1 MVEEFYGKISRS
13 GSNLSDSLEDKLT
26 GDFFGTLR
34 YMDFCDGLQPV
45 LCGALRKSEKQ
56 QAESKAAIQ
65 LIENVNCTNIKD
77 EEHIKFWPKHDLG
90 ELDVLLEF
98 DNCYIGIEV
107 KFQSGLS
114 SDDQLIREA
123 NILCDLPKDKK
134 KILLFIAKHESCISV
149 YRKYKKDISKQGV
162 HFVFASWEDILQSM
176 KDILNG
182 GKGSKYTFGQ
192 KLMICDLVRLL
203 TRKDFDTFLS
213 MTNGISDRPDQPI
226 EKKGYFMLDDKNHK
240 DDTMNYKNAAF
251 VVFMTYKNVGKLREA
266 IKSESENEDCEYTF
280 IKNQNKNKE
289 KGYEYPA
296 AGMVND
302 FWWLFSKEANS
313 GSGGTSLYAINI
325 FLTDTNED
333 APSEPIF
340 RVLRYISPNAI
351 SKKLTGKKLVD
362 AFDENAD
369 AERNTRDIV
378 VDEIPMTLH
387 QRDINDSEK
396 HAGLRGCYYVDLPL
410 MSISEDDIVH
420 IFHIFDELSKQSDI
434 AYSQQAT
441 NEE

>member
-34 YMDFCDGLQPV
+34 YMDFCDGLQPI

-65 LIENVNCTNIKD
+65 LIGNANCTNIKD

-107 KFQSGLS
+107 KFKSGLS

-134 KILLFIAKHESCISV
+134 KILLFVAKHESCISV

-176 KDILNG
+176 KDILHG
-182 GKGSKYTFGQ
+182 GKGSNYTFGQ
-192 KLMICDLVRLL
+192 KLMIRDLVRLL
-203 TRKDFDTFLS
+203 TRKDFETFLS
-213 MTNGISDRPDQPI
+213 MTNGISDRPDQSI
-226 EKKGYFMLDDKNHK
+226 EKKGYFMVDNNK
-240 DDTMNYKNAAF
+240 DYATNYKNAAF
-251 VVFMTYKNVGKLREA
+251 VVFMTYKNVDKLLKD

-280 IKNQNKNKE
+280 INRPKDTDN
-289 KGYEYPA
+289 GI
-296 AGMVND
+296 VVD
-302 FWWLFSKEANS
+302 IWLTFSKEANI
-313 GSGGTSLYAINI
+313 GSGDTSLYAVNI
-325 FLTDTNED
+325 FLTNPNEAHPAD
-333 APSEPIF
+333 PIF
-340 RVLRYISPNAI
+340 RVLRYISPIAI
-351 SKKLTGKKLVD
+351 SKKLTAKKLAE
-362 AFDENAD
+362 AFDDTAN
-369 AERNTRDIV
+369 AERDTCDIV
-378 VDEIPMTLH
+378 VDGMTMTLH
-387 QRDINDSEK
+387 QRDINNSEK
-396 HAGLRGCYYVDLPL
+396 HAGLRGCYYVDSPL
-410 MSISEDDIVH
+410 MSISKDDIKRV
-420 IFHIFDELSKQSDI
+420 FHIFDELSKQSDI

>member
-34 YMDFCDGLQPV
+34 YMDFCDGLQPI

-56 QAESKAAIQ
+56 QAESQAAIQ
-65 LIENVNCTNIKD
+65 LIGNVNCTNISD
-77 EEHIKFWPKHDLG
+77 EEHIKFWPKHDRG

-182 GKGSKYTFGQ
+182 GKGSNYTFGQ
-192 KLMICDLVRLL
+192 KLMISDLIRLL

-226 EKKGYFMLDDKNHK
+226 EKKGYFMVDNNK
-240 DDTMNYKNAAF
+240 DYATNYKNAAF
-251 VVFMTYKNVGKLREA
+251 VVFMTYKNVDKLLKD
-266 IKSESENEDCEYTF
+266 IKSESKNEDCEYTF
-280 IKNQNKNKE
+280 INRPEDTDN
-289 KGYEYPA
+289 GI
-296 AGMVND
+296 VVD
-302 FWWLFSKEANS
+302 IWLTFSKEANI
-313 GSGGTSLYAINI
+313 GSGDTSLYAVNI
-325 FLTDTNED
+325 FLTNPNEEHPAD
-333 APSEPIF
+333 PIF
-340 RVLRYISPNAI
+340 RVLRYISPIAI
-351 SKKLTGKKLVD
+351 SKKLTAKNLAK
-362 AFDENAD
+362 AFDDTANT
-369 AERNTRDIV
+369 ERDTCDIV
-378 VDEIPMTLH
+378 VDEITMTLH
-387 QRDINDSEK
+387 QRDINNSKK
-396 HAGLRGCYYVDLPL
+396 HAGLQGCYYVDLPL
-410 MSISEDDIVH
+410 MSISQDDIKRV
-420 IFHIFDELSKQSDI
+420 FHIFDELSKQSDI

>member
-13 GSNLSDSLEDKLT
+13 GSNLSDSSEDKLT
-26 GDFFGTLR
+26 GDLFGTLR
-34 YMDFCDGLQPV
+34 YMDFCDGLQPI

-192 KLMICDLVRLL
+192 KLMISDLVRLL

-213 MTNGISDRPDQPI
+213 MTNGISDKLGQLI
-226 EKKGYFMLDDKNHK
+226 EKEGYFMLNHK
-240 DDTMNYKNAAF
+240 DYATNYKNAAF
-251 VVFMTYKNVGKLREA
+251 VVFMTYKNVDKLLKD
-266 IKSESENEDCEYTF
+266 IKSESENEDCEYTS
-280 IKNQNKNKE
+280 INRPEDMDN
-289 KGYEYPA
+289 GI
-296 AGMVND
+296 VVD
-302 FWWLFSKEANS
+302 IWLTFSKEANT
-313 GSGGTSLYAINI
+313 GSGDTSLYAVNI
-325 FLTDTNED
+325 FLTNPNEEHPAD
-333 APSEPIF
+333 PIF
-340 RVLRYISPNAI
+340 RVLRYVSPITI
-351 SKKLTGKKLVD
+351 SKKLPAKELAK
-362 AFDENAD
+362 AFDDKAN
-369 AERNTRDIV
+369 AERDTCDIV
-378 VDEIPMTLH
+378 VDEITMTLH
-387 QRDINDSEK
+387 QRDINNSKK

-410 MSISEDDIVH
+410 MSISNDDIKRV
-420 IFHIFDELSKQSDI
+420 FHIFDELSKQSDI

>member
-26 GDFFGTLR
+26 GDFFGTFR
-34 YMDFCDGLQPV
+34 YMDFCDGLQPI

-56 QAESKAAIQ
+56 QEESQAAIQ
-65 LIENVNCTNIKD
+65 LIENVNCTNIRD

-98 DNCYIGIEV
+98 DNCCIGIEV
-107 KFQSGLS
+107 KFKSGLS

-123 NILCDLPKDKK
+123 EILCDLAKDKE
-134 KILLFIAKHESCISV
+134 KILLFIAGNESCVSV
-149 YRKYKKDISKQGV
+149 YRAYKDVIRKQGV
-162 HFVFASWEDILQSM
+162 CFVFASWEDILQSM
-176 KDILNG
+176 KDLLNG
-182 GKGSKYTFGQ
+182 GNGSKYTSGQ
-192 KLMICDLVRLL
+192 KLMISDLVKLL
-203 TRKDFDTFLS
+203 TRKEFDTFLS

-226 EKKGYFMLDDKNHK
+226 EKKGYFMVDNNK
-240 DDTMNYKNAAF
+240 DYTTNYKNAAF
-251 VVFMTYKNVGKLREA
+251 VVFMTYKNVQKLREA

-280 IKNQNKNKE
+280 IKNQNKNKK

-296 AGMVND
+296 AGIVND
-302 FWWLFSKEANS
+302 VWWLFSKEANS
-313 GSGGTSLYAINI
+313 GSGDTSLYAINI
-325 FLTDTNED
+325 ILTNTNED

-351 SKKLTGKKLVD
+351 SKKLTGKKLAE

-369 AERNTRDIV
+369 AERNARDIV
-378 VDEIPMTLH
+378 VDEIAMTLH
-387 QRDINDSEK
+387 QRDINNPKDY
-396 HAGLRGCYYVDLPL
+396 AGLQRCYYVDLPL
-410 MSISEDDIVH
+410 MSISKDDIVH

>member
-34 YMDFCDGLQPV
+34 YMDFCDGLQPI

-56 QAESKAAIQ
+56 QAESQAAIQ

-77 EEHIKFWPKHDLG
+77 EEHIKFWPKHDRG

-134 KILLFIAKHESCISV
+134 KILLFIAKHESCISI

-192 KLMICDLVRLL
+192 KLMIRDLVRLL

-213 MTNGISDRPDQPI
+213 MTNGIADKLGQLI
-226 EKKGYFMLDDKNHK
+226 EKDVHVMLNDKNYK
-240 DDTMNYKNAAF
+240 DYTTNYKNAAY
-251 VVFMTYKNVGKLREA
+251 VVFMTYKNVEKLREA
-266 IKSESENEDCEYTF
+266 IKSKSEEYGYVF
-280 IKNQNKNKE
+280 I
-289 KGYEYPA
+289 KGYEEKR
-296 AGMVND
+296 AGIVD
-302 FWWLFSKEANS
+302 DIWLTFSKEANT
-313 GSGGTSLYAINI
+313 GSGDTSLYAVNI
-325 FLTDTNED
+325 FLTNTNEKH
-333 APSEPIF
+333 PSDPIF

-351 SKKLTGKKLVD
+351 SKNLTRENLAD
-362 AFDENAD
+362 AFDKNAD
-369 AERNTRDIV
+369 AERDTCGIV

-387 QRDINDSEK
+387 QRDINNPKDY
-396 HAGLRGCYYVDLPL
+396 AGLQGCYYVDLPL
-410 MSISEDDIVH
+410 MSISNDDIVH

>member
-13 GSNLSDSLEDKLT
+13 GSNLSDNLEDKLT

-34 YMDFCDGLQPV
+34 YMDFYDGLQPI

-56 QAESKAAIQ
+56 QETSQDAIQ
-65 LIENVNCTNIKD
+65 LIENVNCTNIRD

-123 NILCDLPKDKK
+123 EILCDLAKDKE
-134 KILLFIAKHESCISV
+134 KILLFIAGHESCVSV
-149 YRKYKKDISKQGV
+149 YRAYKNVIRKQGV
-162 HFVFASWEDILQSM
+162 CFVFVSWEDILQSM
-176 KDILNG
+176 KDLLSG

-192 KLMICDLVRLL
+192 RLMISDLVRLL
-203 TRKDFDTFLS
+203 TRKGFDTFLS

-226 EKKGYFMLDDKNHK
+226 EKKGYFMVDNNK
-240 DDTMNYKNAAF
+240 DYTTNYKNAAF
-251 VVFMTYKNVGKLREA
+251 VVFMTYKNVQKLREA
-266 IKSESENEDCEYTF
+266 IKSESEKKDCEYTF

-302 FWWLFSKEANS
+302 FWWLFRKEANI
-313 GSGGTSLYAINI
+313 GNGDTSLYAVNI
-325 FLTDTNED
+325 FLTNTNEAD
-333 APSEPIF
+333 PSDPIF
-340 RVLRYISPNAI
+340 RVLRYTSSNAI
-351 SKKLTGKKLVD
+351 SKNLTGEQLAK
-362 AFDENAD
+362 AFDENAN
-369 AERNTRDIV
+369 AERDTCDIV
-378 VDEIPMTLH
+378 VDGITEKLRR
-387 QRDINDSEK
+387 RDIKNSED
-396 HAGLRGCYYVDLPL
+396 HAGLQACYYVDLPL
-410 MSISEDDIVH
+410 MSISKKDIAR
-420 IFHIFDELSKQSDI
+420 IFHIFDKLSEQSDI
-434 AYSQQAT
+434 ACSPQTA
-441 NEE
+441 N

>member
-34 YMDFCDGLQPV
+34 YMDFCDGLQPI

-56 QAESKAAIQ
+56 QAESQAAIQ

-107 KFQSGLS
+107 KFKSGLS

-182 GKGSKYTFGQ
+182 GKGNNYTFGQ
-192 KLMICDLVRLL
+192 KLMISDLIRLL
-203 TRKDFDTFLS
+203 TRKDFETFLS
-213 MTNGISDRPDQPI
+213 MTNGIADKLGQLI
-226 EKKGYFMLDDKNHK
+226 EEEEYFMEDRKNNK
-240 DDTMNYKNAAF
+240 DYATNYKNAAF
-251 VVFMTYKNVGKLREA
+251 VVFMTYKNIEKLLKE
-266 IKSESENEDCEYTF
+266 IKSKSEEYGYAF
-280 IKNQNKNKE
+280 IKKKE
-289 KGYEYPA
+289 ETC
-296 AGMVND
+296 AGIVD
-302 FWWLFSKEANS
+302 DIWLTFSKEANT
-313 GSGGTSLYAINI
+313 GSGATSLYAVNI
-325 FLTDTNED
+325 FLTNTNED
-333 APSEPIF
+333 DPSEPIF

-351 SKKLTGKKLVD
+351 SKNLTRRKLAN
-362 AFDENAD
+362 AFDKNAN
-369 AERNTRDIV
+369 AERNACNIV

-387 QRDINDSEK
+387 QRDINNPKDY
-396 HAGLRGCYYVDLPL
+396 AGLQGCYYVDLPL
-410 MSISEDDIVH
+410 MSISNDDIVH

>member
-1 MVEEFYGKISRS
+1 
-13 GSNLSDSLEDKLT
+13 
-26 GDFFGTLR
+26 
-34 YMDFCDGLQPV
+34 
-45 LCGALRKSEKQ
+45 
-56 QAESKAAIQ
+56 
-65 LIENVNCTNIKD
+65 
-77 EEHIKFWPKHDLG
+77 
-90 ELDVLLEF
+90 
-98 DNCYIGIEV
+98 
-107 KFQSGLS
+107 
-114 SDDQLIREA
+114 
-123 NILCDLPKDKK
+123 
-134 KILLFIAKHESCISV
+134 
-149 YRKYKKDISKQGV
+149 
-162 HFVFASWEDILQSM
+162 
-176 KDILNG
+176 
-182 GKGSKYTFGQ
+182 
-192 KLMICDLVRLL
+192 
-203 TRKDFDTFLS
+203 
-213 MTNGISDRPDQPI
+213 
-226 EKKGYFMLDDKNHK
+226 MLDDKNHK

-340 RVLRYISPNAI
+340 RVLRYSSPNAI
-351 SKKLTGKKLVD
+351 SKKLTGKKLAE

-369 AERNTRDIV
+369 AERNARDIV
-378 VDEIPMTLH
+378 VDEIAMTLH
-387 QRDINDSEK
+387 QRDINNPKDY
-396 HAGLRGCYYVDLPL
+396 AGLQRCYYVDLPL
-410 MSISEDDIVH
+410 MSISKDDIVH
-420 IFHIFDELSKQSDI
+420 IFHIFDELSKRSDI

>member
-13 GSNLSDSLEDKLT
+13 GSNLSDSSEDKLT

-34 YMDFCDGLQPV
+34 YMDFCDGLQPI

-65 LIENVNCTNIKD
+65 LIENVNCTNIRD

-90 ELDVLLEF
+90 ELDVLLDF
-98 DNCYIGIEV
+98 DNCCIGIEV

-123 NILCDLPKDKK
+123 EILCDLAKDKK

-149 YRKYKKDISKQGV
+149 YRKYKNIISKDV

-192 KLMICDLVRLL
+192 KLMIRDLVRLL

-213 MTNGISDRPDQPI
+213 MTNGIADKLRQLI
-226 EKKGYFMLDDKNHK
+226 EKERYFMEDNNK
-240 DDTMNYKNAAF
+240 DYTTNYKNAAF
-251 VVFMTYKNVGKLREA
+251 VVFMTYKNVDKLLKA
-266 IKSESENEDCEYTF
+266 IKSESENKDCEYTF
-280 IKNQNKNKE
+280 INRPEDTDN
-289 KGYEYPA
+289 GI
-296 AGMVND
+296 VVD
-302 FWWLFSKEANS
+302 IWLTFSKEANT
-313 GSGGTSLYAINI
+313 GSGDTSLYAVNI
-325 FLTDTNED
+325 FLTNTNEEH
-333 APSEPIF
+333 PSDPIF
-340 RVLRYISPNAI
+340 RVLRYISPIAI
-351 SKKLTGKKLVD
+351 SKKLTAKKLAE
-362 AFDENAD
+362 AFDDNAD
-369 AERNTRDIV
+369 AERDTCDIV
-378 VDEIPMTLH
+378 VDEIAMTLH
-387 QRDINDSEK
+387 QRDINNSEK

-410 MSISEDDIVH
+410 MSISKDDIVH

>member
-34 YMDFCDGLQPV
+34 YMDFCDGLQPI

-56 QAESKAAIQ
+56 QAESQAAIQ
-65 LIENVNCTNIKD
+65 LIGNVNCTNIKD

-149 YRKYKKDISKQGV
+149 YREYKKDISKQGV

-182 GKGSKYTFGQ
+182 GKGSKYTFRQ

-203 TRKDFDTFLS
+203 TRKDFDTFVS
-213 MTNGISDRPDQPI
+213 MTNGISDRPDQSI
-226 EKKGYFMLDDKNHK
+226 EKKGHFMLDDKNHK

-251 VVFMTYKNVGKLREA
+251 VVFMTYKNVQKLRKA
-266 IKSESENEDCEYTF
+266 IKSESENENCEYTF
-280 IKNQNKNKE
+280 IKKQNKNKE
-289 KGYEYPA
+289 KEYEYSA
-296 AGMVND
+296 AGIVND
-302 FWWLFSKEANS
+302 FWWLFSKEANT
-313 GSGGTSLYAINI
+313 GSGDTSLYAINI
-325 FLTDTNED
+325 ILTNTDED
-333 APSEPIF
+333 DPSEPIF

-351 SKKLTGKKLVD
+351 SKNLTGKKLAD
-362 AFDENAD
+362 AFDDPAN
-369 AERNTRDIV
+369 AERDTRDIV

-387 QRDINDSEK
+387 QRDINNPKDY
-396 HAGLRGCYYVDLPL
+396 AGLQSCYYVDLPL
-410 MSISEDDIVH
+410 MSISKDDIVH

-434 AYSQQAT
+434 AYS
-441 NEE
+441 

>member
-13 GSNLSDSLEDKLT
+13 GSNLSDSSEDKLT

-34 YMDFCDGLQPV
+34 YMDFCDGLQPI

-56 QAESKAAIQ
+56 QAESQAAIQ
-65 LIENVNCTNIKD
+65 LIENVNCTNISD
-77 EEHIKFWPKHDLG
+77 EEHIKFWPKHDRG

-149 YRKYKKDISKQGV
+149 YRKYKDIISKDV
-162 HFVFASWEDILQSM
+162 HFVFASWENILQSL

-182 GKGSKYTFGQ
+182 GKGSNYTFGQ
-192 KLMICDLVRLL
+192 KLMISDLIRLL

-213 MTNGISDRPDQPI
+213 MTNGIADKLGQLI
-226 EKKGYFMLDDKNHK
+226 EEDVHAMLNDKNYK
-240 DDTMNYKNAAF
+240 DYTTNYKNAAI
-251 VVFMTYKNVGKLREA
+251 VVFMTYKNVEKLLKE
-266 IKSESENEDCEYTF
+266 IESKSEEYGYVF
-280 IKNQNKNKE
+280 I
-289 KGYEYPA
+289 KGYEEKC
-296 AGMVND
+296 AGIVVD
-302 FWWLFSKEANS
+302 IWLTFSKEANT
-313 GSGGTSLYAINI
+313 GSGDTSLYAVNI
-325 FLTDTNED
+325 FLTNTNED
-333 APSEPIF
+333 DPSDPIF

-351 SKKLTGKKLVD
+351 SKKLTRENLAN
-362 AFDENAD
+362 AFDKNAD
-369 AERNTRDIV
+369 AERDTRDIV

-396 HAGLRGCYYVDLPL
+396 YAGLQGCYYVDLPL
-410 MSISEDDIVH
+410 MSISQDDIKRV
-420 IFHIFDELSKQSDI
+420 FHIFDELSKQSDI
-434 AYSQQAT
+434 AYSQHAT

>member
-13 GSNLSDSLEDKLT
+13 GSNLSDSSEDKLT

-34 YMDFCDGLQPV
+34 YMDFCDGLQPI

-56 QAESKAAIQ
+56 QAESQAAIQ
-65 LIENVNCTNIKD
+65 LIENVNCTNIRD

-162 HFVFASWEDILQSM
+162 HFVFASWENILQSL

-192 KLMICDLVRLL
+192 KLMISDLVRLL

-213 MTNGISDRPDQPI
+213 MTNGISDRPDQSI
-226 EKKGYFMLDDKNHK
+226 EKKGYFMLNHK
-240 DDTMNYKNAAF
+240 DYATNYKNAAF
-251 VVFMTYKNVGKLREA
+251 VVFMTYKNVDKLLKD
-266 IKSESENEDCEYTF
+266 IKSESKNEDCEYTS
-280 IKNQNKNKE
+280 INRPE
-289 KGYEYPA
+289 DTDSGIVA
-296 AGMVND
+296 D
-302 FWWLFSKEANS
+302 IWLTFSKEANT
-313 GSGGTSLYAINI
+313 GSGETSLYAVNI
-325 FLTDTNED
+325 FLTNTNEEH
-333 APSEPIF
+333 PSDPIF
-340 RVLRYISPNAI
+340 RVLRYVSPIAI
-351 SKKLTGKKLVD
+351 SKKLTAKELAE
-362 AFDENAD
+362 AFDDTAN
-369 AERNTRDIV
+369 AERDTCDIV
-378 VDEIPMTLH
+378 VDEITMTLH
-387 QRDINDSEK
+387 QRDINNSKK
-396 HAGLRGCYYVDLPL
+396 HAGLQGCYYVDLPL
-410 MSISEDDIVH
+410 MSISKDDIKRV
-420 IFHIFDELSKQSDI
+420 FHIFDELSKQSDI